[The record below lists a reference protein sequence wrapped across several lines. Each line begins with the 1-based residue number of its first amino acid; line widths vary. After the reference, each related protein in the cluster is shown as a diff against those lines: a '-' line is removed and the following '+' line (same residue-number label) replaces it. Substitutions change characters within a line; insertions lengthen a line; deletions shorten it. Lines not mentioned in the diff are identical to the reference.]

1 MRKIAVAAASAALL
15 IAGPAIAA
23 RKAAPAA
30 ETPGPAKVAA
40 LWTVDKRASRLG
52 FVGVMNGEAFTGTF
66 RRWDA
71 HVQFDPKALATSNVT
86 TVIDTGS
93 TSTGD
98 QTRDEALPTADWFA
112 VQTFPRAIFSANK
125 FKALGGGRYQ
135 AIGTLA
141 IRNVRRPVVLPFTLA
156 IKGDH
161 ATMHGVLTIDRR
173 TFGVGQGQFATGD
186 TVATN
191 VKIEVSL
198 SATRAP

>member
-1 MRKIAVAAASAALL
+1 MRMIAVAVAALL
-15 IAGPAIAA
+15 ITGPVVAA
-23 RKAAPAA
+23 HKEAPVAAKPAS
-30 ETPGPAKVAA
+30 AKEAA
-40 LWTVDKRASRLG
+40 LWVVDKPASRLG
-52 FVGVMNGEAFTGTF
+52 FVGAMNAQAFTGTF

-71 HVQFDPKALATSNVT
+71 HIQFDPKALATSNVT
-86 TVIDTGS
+86 AVIDTGS
-93 TSTGD
+93 ASTGD

-112 VQTFPRAIFSANK
+112 AQTFPRAIFSASQ

-156 IKGDH
+156 IKDDR
-161 ATMHGVLTIDRR
+161 ATMHGVLTVDRR
-173 TFGVGQGQFATGD
+173 IFGVGQGQFATGD

-198 SATRAP
+198 SATRAK

>member
-1 MRKIAVAAASAALL
+1 MRMIAVAAAGLL
-15 IAGPAIAA
+15 IAGPTV
-23 RKAAPAA
+23 AAPKMATDAA
-30 ETPGPAKVAA
+30 KPAPAKEATV
-40 LWTVDKRASRLG
+40 WTVDKPASRLG
-52 FVGVMNGEAFTGTF
+52 FVGAMNGQAFAGTF

-71 HVQFDPKALATSNVT
+71 HIRFDPKALATSSVT
-86 TVIDTGS
+86 AVIDTGS
-93 TSTGD
+93 AGTGD

-112 VQTFPRAIFSANK
+112 VQTFPRAIFSASQ
-125 FKALGGGRYQ
+125 FKVLGGGRYQ

-156 IKGDH
+156 IKDDH
-161 ATMHGVLTIDRR
+161 ATMHAVLTIDRR

-198 SATRAP
+198 SATRAQ